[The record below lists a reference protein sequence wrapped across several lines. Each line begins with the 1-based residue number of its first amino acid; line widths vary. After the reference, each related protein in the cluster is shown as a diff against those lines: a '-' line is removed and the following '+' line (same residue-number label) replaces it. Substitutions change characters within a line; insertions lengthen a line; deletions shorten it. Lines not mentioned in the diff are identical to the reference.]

1 MHRKKE
7 ENTKKIKQMKKRKE
21 KRWMTWDKE
30 WKEKGKLENKN
41 NGEKR
46 KEWKEKKIRIRK
58 REGQKTEIKYKSN
71 LERDLMQITKF
82 VFYWNIFSF
91 WS

>member
-1 MHRKKE
+1 
-7 ENTKKIKQMKKRKE
+7 
-21 KRWMTWDKE
+21 MTWDKE
-30 WKEKGKLENKN
+30 WKEKAKLENKN